1 MEPQPYDVV
10 ERTVKSRGKAGQVYL
25 PKDWTG
31 KRVRILLLDPL
42 DFEEEEETP
51 AERIY

>member
-1 MEPQPYDVV
+1 MQPQPYDVV

-42 DFEEEEETP
+42 DIEEKELPVDQELL
-51 AERIY
+51 

>member
-1 MEPQPYDVV
+1 MNPQPYEVV

-25 PKDWTG
+25 PKEWTG

-42 DFEEEEETP
+42 DIDE
-51 AERIY
+51 